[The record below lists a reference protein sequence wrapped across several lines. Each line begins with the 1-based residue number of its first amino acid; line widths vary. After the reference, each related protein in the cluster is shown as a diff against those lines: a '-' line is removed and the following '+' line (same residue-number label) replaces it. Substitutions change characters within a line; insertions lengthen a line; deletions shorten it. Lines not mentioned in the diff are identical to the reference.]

1 MPWLPDAIMV
11 HRKLIM
17 DLKCIQLG
25 IQIHLEFLQTLLLI
39 LGSFIQIWEILFY
52 LQSKTKEQLLEIQI
66 LQATYLDSCYI
77 LFSWSAISDKFSK
90 LLDLCRLWWI
100 MACKNKCICRKIIKR
115 LLIGI
120 ERIKLSKLLNLSKFK
135 ILKKSIL

>member
-66 LQATYLDSCYI
+66 LQATYLDSYYI
-77 LFSWSAISDKFSK
+77 LYSWSAISDKFSK

-100 MACKNKCICRKIIKR
+100 MACKNKCICLKIIKR